1 MQKMELRYR
10 WEYDNEE
17 RSLRIPITQFIL
29 YFACYC
35 WSVQGIRSDL
45 NWRIII
51 MIVISAGS
59 RDYHVN
65 TTFTEKDLS
74 VRYDLSVN
82 FPFLFFSFLFFMIYL
97 FFIFFVFIVVFVV
110 IVVIFSWL
118 FMFTR
123 MAVVFAIVFALWRSA
138 ENDTFKITL
147 FKRCSR
153 IVVK

>member
-45 NWRIII
+45 NWKIII

-82 FPFLFFSFLFFMIYL
+82 FPFLFFSFLYDL
-97 FFIFFVFIVVFVV
+97 FIFHFLCHHCCFCRCCCDFFLV
-110 IVVIFSWL
+110 IYVHSNGRSVCHRVRVMTISWKWYIQDNS
-118 FMFTR
+118 
-123 MAVVFAIVFALWRSA
+123 V
-138 ENDTFKITL
+138 
-147 FKRCSR
+147 
-153 IVVK
+153 

>member
-35 WSVQGIRSDL
+35 WSVQGIRNDL

-59 RDYHVN
+59 RMQL
-65 TTFTEKDLS
+65 TTMSILLS
-74 VRYDLSVN
+74 LKRIWVSDMIYRLIS
-82 FPFLFFSFLFFMIYL
+82 LFFSFLYGL
-97 FFIFFVFIVVFVV
+97 FIFHFLCHHCCFCRCCCDFFLV
-110 IVVIFSWL
+110 IYVHSNGRSVCHRVRVMTISWKWYIQDNS
-118 FMFTR
+118 
-123 MAVVFAIVFALWRSA
+123 V
-138 ENDTFKITL
+138 
-147 FKRCSR
+147 
-153 IVVK
+153 